1 VYSGLREW
9 TKKKPKRIWL
19 ALGLFFY
26 GFFLFVFFLVW
37 TFPYARLEK
46 RLVVAIESALSC
58 RVEVGK
64 ETFLFP
70 LGLRWEEVSLH
81 LPGYSSP
88 WPIDRVQARAELFP
102 LLIAGRGE
110 VDWSVKGFGGG
121 ASGHLRIV
129 RRGEEDHF
137 QLDATRA
144 DLELGKFHKKVSGM
158 VHLDLEGEW
167 ERRMGLGRG
176 SAKIQGEKLI
186 VKEIPSGPL
195 PLSSVTISQLS
206 GRVVLR
212 DNRLFLEGITA
223 RGDQA
228 DLSGGGNVLLQNP
241 YPGSLLTLSF
251 RVSPK
256 GSLSEMAR
264 MLPGRRSAND
274 PLQVSIT
281 GTLAFPKVQING
293 MMIN

>member
-1 VYSGLREW
+1 VFPGLPSW
-9 TKKKPKRIWL
+9 IKKKPRRIWL
-19 ALGLFFY
+19 ALALSLYGLF
-26 GFFLFVFFLVW
+26 LFGFFLVW
-37 TFPYARLEK
+37 TFPYARLER
-46 RLVVAIESALSC
+46 RLLVAIESALSC

-81 LPGYSSP
+81 LPGYPSP
-88 WPIDRVQARAELFP
+88 WPIDRVQARAELLP

-110 VDWSVKGFGGG
+110 IEWSLKGFGGG

-129 RRGEEDHF
+129 HRGEGEHF
-137 QLDATRA
+137 QLDSTRA
-144 DLELGKFHKKVSGM
+144 DLELGRFHQKVSGM

-167 ERRMGLGRG
+167 EQRMGLGRG
-176 SAKIQGEKLI
+176 SAKIQGERLT
-186 VKEIPSGPL
+186 VREIPAGPL
-195 PLSSVTISQLS
+195 PVSSVTISQLS

-228 DLSGGGNVLLQNP
+228 DLAGGGNIFLQNP

-256 GSLSEMAR
+256 GSLSEMAG
-264 MLPGRRSAND
+264 MIPGRRSASD